1 MPGPL
6 SGVRVIDASAI
17 VSGPFATMMLA
28 DQGADVIKVE
38 PPGIGDLMRI
48 GPFRRGNLSA
58 FFLNCN
64 RGKRAV
70 CIDLH
75 QPGGREV
82 LLDLVRSADV
92 FVQTF
97 APGPVRAP

>member
-48 GPFRRGNLSA
+48 GPFRRGNLSP
-58 FFLNCN
+58 LYTNCN
-64 RGKRAV
+64 RGKRAI
-70 CIDLH
+70 CLDLRK
-75 QPGGREV
+75 PDGRDV
-82 LLDLVRSADV
+82 LYDLVRGADV
-92 FVQTF
+92 FVHDF
-97 APGPVRAP
+97 RPRA